1 MLETV
6 PPDWFAL
13 MVTVPGPTMVRVDP
27 LTVATS
33 VSVLVKVIASPEEAE
48 AEDRSMVD
56 TVVLTSAMGGKV
68 MVCERSCVMVRL
80 KLTLLAAEKWVSP
93 AWLMVMVAVP
103 AHLGS
108 SLPPVTSSTAE
119 LLVE

>member
-33 VSVLVKVIASPEEAE
+33 VSELVKVIASPEEAE
-48 AEDRSMVD
+48 AEDKSMVD
-56 TVVLTSAMGGKV
+56 TVVLTSAMGG
-68 MVCERSCVMVRL
+68 R
-80 KLTLLAAEKWVSP
+80 
-93 AWLMVMVAVP
+93 
-103 AHLGS
+103 
-108 SLPPVTSSTAE
+108 
-119 LLVE
+119 